1 MPGVLPILFFLVPLL
16 VLVGI
21 VAVIVASA
29 RHGVPEADQG
39 IGTVRRI
46 FVYVLSLAGLA
57 TSGIG
62 MVLLVRFLLDSVFG
76 RAALAVEQSTLALGI
91 ALAVVGTPVWLGFW
105 WMAHQAVRT
114 HPVERRALARKVYL
128 YVVLGGA
135 ALTSA
140 GGAISFLQWAL
151 GTGDFSGTP
160 PALVLVWG
168 ALWAYHWRLEDQEGE
183 LTDVTITIRRLY
195 IYLLALFGL
204 ALLATGAGSVLRLAL
219 DGAYRSLFGA
229 PTLVAGAYQVWS
241 DAMRSSLAT
250 ATIGGAFWWWHW
262 HRAARGDIDSG
273 LRSVYLYLFAILGGS
288 GTVVA
293 SLSVLLYHVL
303 QWFFGRPQTSS
314 ALDHFDVLPG
324 LTAAIVVAAG
334 VWGYHWSLAR
344 HEAGTAAIGADAAR
358 RVYFYLVSAVGLVTF
373 GVGLVMLFAV
383 FFGLI
388 SPATGPS
395 LRGDL
400 WRNPLMLS
408 VTLLVVGGLL
418 WLFFWRSVQGMVAL
432 RGIDER
438 GALSRRVFIYLT
450 FGLSVILTLVNLSI
464 VLFNVFDTMLG
475 GRDASRLLWDSRWSL
490 AMLLTSGAVSGYYWL
505 VLQEDRRALATMVG
519 VPEAPQARKHVTVVL
534 NEVDLPLV
542 PRLEARLGYRLTV
555 WQRAEERRA
564 ALAVTDDELAQL
576 EQRIATA
583 SSEHVLVMAGPT
595 GVQVIPYTV

>member
-219 DGAYRSLFGA
+219 DGAYPFA
-229 PTLVAGAYQVWS
+229 Q
-241 DAMRSSLAT
+241 
-250 ATIGGAFWWWHW
+250 
-262 HRAARGDIDSG
+262 
-273 LRSVYLYLFAILGGS
+273 SV
-288 GTVVA
+288 
-293 SLSVLLYHVL
+293 
-303 QWFFGRPQTSS
+303 
-314 ALDHFDVLPG
+314 
-324 LTAAIVVAAG
+324 
-334 VWGYHWSLAR
+334 
-344 HEAGTAAIGADAAR
+344 E
-358 RVYFYLVSAVGLVTF
+358 
-373 GVGLVMLFAV
+373 
-383 FFGLI
+383 
-388 SPATGPS
+388 PAET
-395 LRGDL
+395 
-400 WRNPLMLS
+400 
-408 VTLLVVGGLL
+408 
-418 WLFFWRSVQGMVAL
+418 
-432 RGIDER
+432 
-438 GALSRRVFIYLT
+438 
-450 FGLSVILTLVNLSI
+450 
-464 VLFNVFDTMLG
+464 
-475 GRDASRLLWDSRWSL
+475 DASE
-490 AMLLTSGAVSGYYWL
+490 
-505 VLQEDRRALATMVG
+505 Q
-519 VPEAPQARKHVTVVL
+519 
-534 NEVDLPLV
+534 
-542 PRLEARLGYRLTV
+542 
-555 WQRAEERRA
+555 A
-564 ALAVTDDELAQL
+564 ALAAVAARPPPGPGQTRPAPM
-576 EQRIATA
+576 RVPRRPRSRTA
-583 SSEHVLVMAGPT
+583 AEPGGPRT
-595 GVQVIPYTV
+595 PGPRWAWRCRP

>member
-1 MPGVLPILFFLVPLL
+1 MPGVLPILFSLVPLL

-29 RHGVPEADQG
+29 RHGVQEPDPG
-39 IGTVRRI
+39 VGTVRRV
-46 FVYVLSLAGLA
+46 FLYVLALAGLA

-62 MVLLVRFLLDSVFG
+62 SVLLVRFLLDSAFG
-76 RAALAVEQSTLALGI
+76 RAALAAEQSTLALGI

-105 WMAHQAVRT
+105 WAAHRAVRE

-128 YVVLGGA
+128 YVVLAGA
-135 ALTSA
+135 ALTFA
-140 GGAISFLQWAL
+140 GGAISFLQRAL

-160 PALVLVWG
+160 PALVVVWG
-168 ALWAYHWRLEDQEGE
+168 SLWAYHWRLEDQEGD

-195 IYLLALFGL
+195 VYLLALFGL

-229 PTLVAGAYQVWS
+229 PTLVAGAYQVWD
-241 DAMRSSLAT
+241 DAMRSSLAA
-250 ATIGGAFWWWHW
+250 ATVGGAFWWWHW
-262 HRAARGDIDSG
+262 YRAARGDIDSP

-303 QWFFGRPQTSS
+303 QWFLGRPQTSS

-324 LTAAIVVAAG
+324 LTAAIVAAAG
-334 VWGYHWSLAR
+334 VWGYHWSLAH
-344 HEAGTAAIGADAAR
+344 HEAGAAAKSADAAR
-358 RVYFYLVSAVGLVTF
+358 RVYYYLVSAVGLVTF

-383 FFGLI
+383 FFGVI

-418 WLFFWRSVQGMVAL
+418 WLLFWRSVQGMVIL

-450 FGLSVILTLVNLSI
+450 FGVSVILTLVNLSI
-464 VLFNVFDTMLG
+464 VLFSVFDTLLG

-505 VLQEDRRALATMVG
+505 VLREDRRALATVVA
-519 VPEAPQARKHVTVVL
+519 VPGAPRARKHVTVVL
-534 NEVDLPLV
+534 NPADLPLV
-542 PRLEARLGYRLTV
+542 PRLEARLGYRLAV
-555 WQRAEERRA
+555 WQRAEERRD
-564 ALAVTDDELAQL
+564 ALAITDEELSQL
-576 EQRIATA
+576 ERRVAA
-583 SSEHVLVMAGPT
+583 AGSEHVLIIAGPT
-595 GVQVIPYTV
+595 GVQVIPYSI